1 MERFFKTTDFR
12 ATVRDFDYTRKA
24 VRGIDAVV
32 TGADFEDMDAE
43 RIFEYLLAQMEAFS
57 FKKYL
62 KRYVYARANMTEP
75 FAEVPDAHYRSVID
89 SAFVRNHAP
98 HSFAPT
104 SVKRG
109 TAIKRWLEQ
118 DSMQRATVL
127 ALGFGLRMRAEDVS
141 EFLTKAIQ
149 ESDFD
154 ERDPWEMICR
164 FCYENELPYARAAAL
179 MEEYN
184 SFPVNRGAQSD
195 VEPLNAGCS
204 EAKLRAWLRQMR
216 AAGTRER
223 ADAARREEFLAL
235 YKQCQQV
242 VAALY
247 QDDEYSSGSGRD
259 WQPEDVK
266 PADIERVL
274 CDGIPRTG
282 SGNLQKMS
290 QSLLN
295 RQFQQRRLTRQRL
308 DSLLKGELQIERF
321 DLITLGF
328 LAASQRE
335 DDDPPERLRRYM
347 DDMNAGLARCGM
359 MKLYPVNP
367 YEAFCMMCL
376 LCDMPL
382 LTYYDVWEMSFEEA

>member
-1 MERFFKTTDFR
+1 MYYSIMGLSSANPFENEFRIEERDSLH
-12 ATVRDFDYTRKA
+12 
-24 VRGIDAVV
+24 G
-32 TGADFEDMDAE
+32 
-43 RIFEYLLAQMEAFS
+43 FEYI
-57 FKKYL
+57 Y
-62 KRYVYARANMTEP
+62 P
-75 FAEVPDAHYRSVID
+75 GD
-89 SAFVRNHAP
+89 
-98 HSFAPT
+98 
-104 SVKRG
+104 
-109 TAIKRWLEQ
+109 
-118 DSMQRATVL
+118 
-127 ALGFGLRMRAEDVS
+127 GL
-141 EFLTKAIQ
+141 
-149 ESDFD
+149 
-154 ERDPWEMICR
+154 
-164 FCYENELPYARAAAL
+164 
-179 MEEYN
+179 
-184 SFPVNRGAQSD
+184 
-195 VEPLNAGCS
+195 
-204 EAKLRAWLRQMR
+204 
-216 AAGTRER
+216 
-223 ADAARREEFLAL
+223 
-235 YKQCQQV
+235 
-242 VAALY
+242 LY